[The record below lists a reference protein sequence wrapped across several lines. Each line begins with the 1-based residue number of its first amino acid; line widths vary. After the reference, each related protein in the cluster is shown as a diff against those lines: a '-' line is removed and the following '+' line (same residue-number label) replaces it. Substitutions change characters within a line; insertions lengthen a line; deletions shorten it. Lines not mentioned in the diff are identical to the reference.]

1 MNKEKASRLIDAAM
15 GRSLCDLVIRNA
27 EVVDVCNKNSFKAD
41 VYVKDGMIAGFDGD
55 RKAKEEIDN
64 TVFTGKSSFV
74 TVEVKGTKEVQ
85 KVKIDADSI
94 EKDEIEML
102 EDMILVAINE
112 ASKKVDRETENKM
125 GKYTN
130 GMPGLF

>member
-1 MNKEKASRLIDAAM
+1 MNIQAMMKQAQKLQKNMLKE
-15 GRSLCDLVIRNA
+15 
-27 EVVDVCNKNSFKAD
+27 
-41 VYVKDGMIAGFDGD
+41 
-55 RKAKEEIDN
+55 KEEIDN
-64 TVFTGKSSFV
+64 MTFTGASSFV
-74 TVEVKGTKEVQ
+74 SVEMKGTKEVT

-94 EKDEIEML
+94 DKDEIEML